1 MPSTDPERLE
11 VLERALAERE
21 REIELL
27 KETAFAV
34 GSELRLERVLELIA
48 QRARQLIDAETVL
61 VPILDRACQQYT
73 YRAGAGA
80 NAAEIVG
87 ESLPLDFGI
96 CGWVWRHQKPWWRG
110 ALQSLSPE
118 ERNRWEKEA
127 GTLIMVPLVGRHHFL
142 GGLAGMNKRGGGDFS
157 RRDLDLLSLFASQAA
172 IAIENAMAYQD
183 LEEAR
188 QAAEG
193 FQEELTQTNKRLV
206 AVNQELEYLSLYD
219 TLTGLPN
226 RSLFRDRV
234 RQQLLN
240 TRRDTGHFAV
250 ILLDLDRFK
259 AINETLGHEVGD
271 RLLKQVSNRLAGE
284 LRTTDTVARLGG
296 DEFGVLLPQADE
308 AAARL
313 VAEQLLRALDPPFT
327 VDHQHL
333 AVGASAGI
341 ALYPEHGD
349 DLSALLRHADTAM
362 YLAKQQHAG
371 VAVYDPS
378 QDDLSPRQLSLMA
391 DLKSALTSDQ
401 FELHY
406 QPKVDLARQRVV
418 GVEALARWRHPEQG
432 LVPPDRFIGAL
443 EETGLMHAFGRW
455 ALDRALARLA
465 AWHERGWELSM
476 AVNLSVKNLLEA
488 DFPERLEE
496 LLEKWRIRGGLVL
509 EITEDLFL
517 SDYEHLNSVL
527 GRIRGLGVT
536 LSIDDFGTGHS
547 SLSRLRKLPVGELK
561 IDRSFVMDMVN
572 NVDDA
577 IIVRS
582 TVELAHNLGLV
593 AVAEGVEDGEALDR
607 LRELGCDMAQGYHI
621 SRPLPGEDLD
631 RFLADGPWPVA
642 GLVRVS
648 ARGG

>member
-1 MPSTDPERLE
+1 MPTTDPEHLAA
-11 VLERALAERE
+11 LERALAERE

-34 GSELRLERVLELIA
+34 GSELHLQPVLDLIA
-48 QRARQLIDAETVL
+48 QRARQLINAETVL
-61 VPILDRACQQYT
+61 IPILDRACQQYT

-80 NAAEIVG
+80 NVAEIVG
-87 ESLPLDFGI
+87 ESLPLDFGV

-110 ALQSLSPE
+110 TLASLSPE

-142 GGLAGMNKRGGGDFS
+142 GGLAGMNKQGGGDFS
-157 RRDLDLLSLFASQAA
+157 RRDLDLLTLFASQAA

-188 QAAEG
+188 KAAED
-193 FQEELTQTNKRLV
+193 FQEELFQTNKRLV

-240 TRRDTGHFAV
+240 TQRDTGHFAV
-250 ILLDLDRFK
+250 VLLDLDRFK

-271 RLLKQVSNRLAGE
+271 QLLKQVSTRLAGE

-296 DEFGVLLPQADE
+296 DEFAVLLPQADE
-308 AAARL
+308 AAARV

-327 VDHQHL
+327 VDHQQL

-341 ALYPEHGD
+341 AIYPQHGD
-349 DLSALLRHADTAM
+349 DLSQLLRHADTAM
-362 YLAKQQHAG
+362 YMAKQEHAG

-378 QDDLSPRQLSLMA
+378 QDDLSVRQLSLMA
-391 DLKSALTSDQ
+391 DLKSALAGNQ
-401 FELHY
+401 FQLHF
-406 QPKVDLARQRVV
+406 QPKVDLCRERVV
-418 GVEALARWRHPEQG
+418 GVEALARWQHPEQG
-432 LVPPDRFIGAL
+432 MVPPDRFIGAL
-443 EETGLMHAFGRW
+443 EETGLMHAFSHW
-455 ALDRALARLA
+455 ALDTALAQLA
-465 AWHERGWELSM
+465 SWRDRGWELSM

-488 DFPERLEE
+488 DFAQRLEM
-496 LLEKWRIRGGLVL
+496 LLEKWQIRGGLVL

-517 SDYEHLNSVL
+517 SDYDHLNSVL
-527 GRIRGLGVT
+527 TRICDLGVT

-547 SLSRLRKLPVGELK
+547 SLSRLKKLPVGELK

-572 NVDDA
+572 DSDDA
-577 IIVRS
+577 TIVRS

-593 AVAEGVEDGEALDR
+593 VVAEGVEDEEALSR
-607 LRELGCDMAQGYHI
+607 LRTLGCDMAQGYHI
-621 SRPLPGEDLD
+621 SRPLSAGDLD
-631 RFLADGPWPVA
+631 QFLAESPWPVV
-642 GLVRVS
+642 GLTR
-648 ARGG
+648 AFA

>member
-11 VLERALAERE
+11 ALERALAERE

-48 QRARQLIDAETVL
+48 QRARQLINAETVL
-61 VPILDRACQQYT
+61 IPILDRACEQYT

-80 NAAEIVG
+80 NIEEIVG
-87 ESLPLDFGI
+87 QSLPLDFGI

-110 ALQSLSPE
+110 TLKSLTPE
-118 ERNRWEKEA
+118 ERNRWEREA

-142 GGLAGMNKRGGGDFS
+142 GGLAGMNKQDGGDFT

-188 QAAEG
+188 KAAED
-193 FQEELTQTNKRLV
+193 FQEELSQTNKRLV

-240 TRRDTGHFAV
+240 TQRGTGHFAI

-271 RLLKQVSNRLAGE
+271 QLLKQVSNRLANE
-284 LRTTDTVARLGG
+284 LRTTDTVSRLGG
-296 DEFGVLLPQADE
+296 DEFAVLLPQADE
-308 AAARL
+308 AAARV

-327 VDHQHL
+327 VDHQQL

-341 ALYPEHGD
+341 AIYPEHGD
-349 DLSALLRHADTAM
+349 DLSELLRHADTAM
-362 YLAKQQHAG
+362 YMAKQAHAG
-371 VAVYDPS
+371 VALYDPS
-378 QDDLSPRQLSLMA
+378 QDDFNARQLSLMA
-391 DLKSALTSDQ
+391 DLTSALAGNQ

-406 QPKVDLARQRVV
+406 QPKVDLARERVV
-418 GVEALARWRHPEQG
+418 GVEALARWQHPEQG
-432 LVPPDRFIGAL
+432 MVPPDRFIGAL
-443 EETGLMHAFGRW
+443 EETGLMHAFTRW
-455 ALDRALARLA
+455 ALDTALAQLA

-488 DFPERLEE
+488 DFSQRLEE
-496 LLEKWRIRGGLVL
+496 LLDKWQIRGGLVL

-517 SDYEHLNSVL
+517 SDYDHLNSVL
-527 GRIRGLGVT
+527 NRIRGLGVT

-547 SLSRLRKLPVGELK
+547 SLSRLKKLPVGELK

-572 NVDDA
+572 DGDDA
-577 IIVRS
+577 TIVRS

-593 AVAEGVEDGEALDR
+593 VVAEGVEDAEALGR

-621 SRPLPGEDLD
+621 SRPLAAADLD
-631 RFLADGPWPVA
+631 RFFAESPWPVV
-642 GLVRVS
+642 GLTRAS
-648 ARGG
+648 A